1 MEYRVDTDVIT
12 AIRLRTGGR
21 LTPDNPATVTFHIM
35 GRSYTVRNIV
45 IPAND
50 SQLVWVKWHT
60 PETPQTITITVSL
73 SRGFTAQDTFVAK
86 IVDLNEKDTARSPGN
101 RREPRLFRS
110 RTPLQSP
117 EAQCELGCVEL
128 LLGPGLAMV

>member
-1 MEYRVDTDVIT
+1 
-12 AIRLRTGGR
+12 
-21 LTPDNPATVTFHIM
+21 M

-60 PETPQTITITVSL
+60 PATPQTITITVSL

-86 IVDLNEKDTARSPGN
+86 IVDLNEK
-101 RREPRLFRS
+101 
-110 RTPLQSP
+110 
-117 EAQCELGCVEL
+117 
-128 LLGPGLAMV
+128 M